1 MSEMIK
7 VEQPNLVA
15 FVAKI
20 EELVKQGY
28 KVSGTNSGVPSSWGP
43 GLYTC
48 EMLPSGASEQ
58 GVEQLQEQV
67 QPKQKEPVEPVE
79 PESNVSETPEKE
91 AETESNVSEPAPK
104 KTTTRRKKSGSKST
118 TS

>member
-1 MSEMIK
+1 MIK
-7 VEQPNLVA
+7 IEQPNLVA

-48 EMLPSGASEQ
+48 EMLPSGSSEQ
-58 GVEQLQEQV
+58 GVEQLQEQL
-67 QPKQKEPVEPVE
+67 QPKQEAPVE
-79 PESNVSETPEKE
+79 PESNVSETPE
-91 AETESNVSEPAPK
+91 ETVEPETKASETTEDVTPK
-104 KTTTRRKKSGSKST
+104 KPTTRRKKSTSK
-118 TS
+118 

>member
-1 MSEMIK
+1 MSETVK

-28 KVSGTNSGVPSSWGP
+28 KVSGTNSGVPSTWGP

-48 EMLPSGASEQ
+48 EMIADAT
-58 GVEQLQEQV
+58 
-67 QPKQKEPVEPVE
+67 PKQEPKQVE
-79 PESNVSETPEKE
+79 EKQE
-91 AETESNVSEPAPK
+91 APATTEYSGPK
-104 KTTTRRKKSGSKST
+104 KTTTRRKSKSK
-118 TS
+118 TSE

>member
-67 QPKQKEPVEPVE
+67 QPKQEEPVE

-91 AETESNVSEPAPK
+91 AETESKVSEPAPK
-104 KTTTRRKKSGSKST
+104 KTTTRRKKSSSKST